1 MTRWA
6 RGESEIE
13 RMIAGQELQ
22 RIRRGAADGA
32 GWSEKASVT
41 LASAE
46 RLADADPSSALAL
59 AYDAARFACLGVL
72 ARQALRPTTKGGHY
86 AIQQAMRW
94 QFGDAFDGFGTLRR
108 RRNELEYP
116 EFPDEIVDR
125 QEVDQAVAAA
135 RSIIDA
141 AEKVTGHLGIF

>member
-6 RGESEIE
+6 RGEADIE
-13 RMIAGQELQ
+13 RMIAAQELQ

-32 GWSEKASVT
+32 GWSEKAART
-41 LASAE
+41 LTSAQQ
-46 RLADADPSSALAL
+46 LADADPHSALAL
-59 AYDAARFACLGVL
+59 AYDAARLACMGVL

-86 AIQQAMRW
+86 AIQQAMRH
-94 QFGDAFDGFGTLRR
+94 QFGSAFEGFGVLRR

-125 QEVDQAVAAA
+125 QEVDQALARA
-135 RSIIDA
+135 RSIIA
-141 AEKVTGHLGIF
+141 AADNLAGHLGTF